1 MINNIV
7 YDLSLSKSTFN
18 KDAGGIWRYRIID
31 LGSPWFFKL
40 NFQLPPSQASQRL
53 VDARKRETSEVCE
66 RGMMGTSA
74 ERKQGM
80 MGRKKRETA
89 ARVSG

>member
-1 MINNIV
+1 MKIQNHLPWTPSVFHQIFNCLLHR
-7 YDLSLSKSTFN
+7 LSQ
-18 KDAGGIWRYRIID
+18 G
-31 LGSPWFFKL
+31 
-40 NFQLPPSQASQRL
+40 L
-53 VDARKRETSEVCE
+53 VDARERETSEVCE
-66 RGMMGTSA
+66 RGMMGTSV

>member
-1 MINNIV
+1 MLKKLLEVARTATNC
-7 YDLSLSKSTFN
+7 SKRQKVFKS
-18 KDAGGIWRYRIID
+18 YRAQS
-31 LGSPWFFKL
+31 G
-40 NFQLPPSQASQRL
+40 QAYSQGL
-53 VDARKRETSEVCE
+53 IDARDARECETGEVCE

-89 ARVSG
+89 TRVSG

>member
-1 MINNIV
+1 MKIQNHLPWTPSVFHQIFNCLLHR
-7 YDLSLSKSTFN
+7 LSQ
-18 KDAGGIWRYRIID
+18 G
-31 LGSPWFFKL
+31 
-40 NFQLPPSQASQRL
+40 L
-53 VDARKRETSEVCE
+53 VDARERETSEVCE

-89 ARVSG
+89 TRVSG